1 MEFLLDQVCRPMII
15 TIIVMVVGRFLWRV
29 CFFGSAIRVV
39 TDLRTCMFAHSKE
52 LSQEYYQVN
61 KVGNLMSL
69 YTNDLDTVQ
78 ECFGDGILMFCDAL
92 FLGLL
97 AVIKM
102 WRMNHFLT
110 GLSMIPMAFL
120 MARRHNARQIPDEKK
135 WEERQAAFSSC
146 PISRRKTIRSC
157 CHQSIHQKRRKS

>member
-1 MEFLLDQVCRPMII
+1 
-15 TIIVMVVGRFLWRV
+15 
-29 CFFGSAIRVV
+29 
-39 TDLRTCMFAHSKE
+39 
-52 LSQEYYQVN
+52 
-61 KVGNLMSL
+61 MSL

-120 MARRHNARQIPDEKK
+120 MAAGTTLGKYLMKK
-135 WEERQAAFSSC
+135 WEERQAAFPSC
-146 PISRRKTIRSC
+146 PISRRKTIPVLLSSK
-157 CHQSIHQKRRKS
+157 HSSKRRKS

>member
-1 MEFLLDQVCRPMII
+1 
-15 TIIVMVVGRFLWRV
+15 MVVGRFLWRV
-29 CFFGSAIRVV
+29 AFSAPRPRGDRSSYLHV
-39 TDLRTCMFAHSKE
+39 AHSKE

-120 MARRHNARQIPDEKK
+120 MAAGTTLGKYMMKK
-135 WEERQAAFSSC
+135 WEERQAAFSELSDFAAG
-146 PISRRKTIRSC
+146 KLFRSC
-157 CHQSIHQKRRKS
+157 CHQSIRQRDERADDVP